1 MTRFAYDEFAKDFLE
16 ELLSPLGEVKAPLE
30 VRGETRQVD
39 VWFAPALEGEINPE
53 EIGLLGKMATKPAL
67 FEPFRNAAT
76 ANEICTC
83 ILKLLELRTDFQR
96 QGNRKGDTASATLR
110 DRPREDDYPRLWIIT
125 PTASKTI
132 LEGFGAKLDLENWL
146 PGIYFCPKFFRTAL
160 VVIHKLPKNQE
171 TLWLRLLGRG
181 RVQQRAIDEIE
192 ALPETDPFRSNALLL
207 LSNLQTKLTDTQEQL
222 QEEDRELI
230 MRLSPLLTKQLQ
242 EAKESGKDEGRE
254 EGVQQGQRMERQ
266 MMIENF
272 FRARFGSVD
281 EELSTIIEPML
292 LLPYE
297 ELTQILM
304 QLSSISRED
313 LLSRFS
319 RDNS

>member
-16 ELLSPLGEVKAPLE
+16 ELLSPFGEVKAPLE
-30 VRGETRQVD
+30 VRGESRQVD
-39 VWFAPALEGEINPE
+39 VWFAPSLEGEIKPE
-53 EIGLLGKMATKPAL
+53 EIGLLGKMATTPSL

-83 ILKLLELRTDFQR
+83 VLKLLELRTDFQR
-96 QGNRKGDTASATLR
+96 RGNRKGDVASATLR
-110 DRPREDDYPRLWIIT
+110 ERPREEDYPRLWIIT
-125 PTASKTI
+125 PTASKSI

-207 LSNLQTKLTDTQEQL
+207 LSNLQTKLTETQEQL

-230 MRLSPLLTKQLQ
+230 MRLSPLLTKKLKV
-242 EAKESGKDEGRE
+242 AE
-254 EGVQQGQRMERQ
+254 ELGEQRGVQRGVQQCQRQ
-266 MMIENF
+266 H
-272 FRARFGSVD
+272 V
-281 EELSTIIEPML
+281 
-292 LLPYE
+292 
-297 ELTQILM
+297 
-304 QLSSISRED
+304 
-313 LLSRFS
+313 
-319 RDNS
+319 

>member
-1 MTRFAYDEFAKDFLE
+1 
-16 ELLSPLGEVKAPLE
+16 
-30 VRGETRQVD
+30 
-39 VWFAPALEGEINPE
+39 
-53 EIGLLGKMATKPAL
+53 MATKPAL

-96 QGNRKGDTASATLR
+96 QGNRKGDAASATLR
-110 DRPREDDYPRLWIIT
+110 ERPREEDYPRLWIIT

-132 LEGFGAKLDLENWL
+132 LEGFGAKLDNENWL

-230 MRLSPLLTKQLQ
+230 MRLSPLLTKKLQ
-242 EAKESGKDEGRE
+242 DAE
-254 EGVQQGQRMERQ
+254 EVGEQRGIELGVQQGQRQ
-266 MMIENF
+266 LVENMLL
-272 FRARFGSVD
+272 ARFGSVD
-281 EELSTIIEPML
+281 DELSTIVGQMMSL
-292 LLPYE
+292 SSE

-304 QLSSISRED
+304 QLSTISREE
-313 LLSRFS
+313 LLSRFGNN
-319 RDNS
+319 NS